1 MTNHKRHKKLL
12 KLLDEHGQASTEEL
26 MAWLSASA
34 ATVRRD
40 LAWLAARQQ
49 LVRWRGGAQRLPQ
62 AGGGLLRSQTFRHN
76 IGQRAGEKRAIARY
90 AASLCLPDETIIING
105 GTTTFM
111 MAEFLATRRLRI
123 LTNSFLLAERLLNT
137 SENQVIL
144 PGGSV
149 YREQNVIVSPF
160 ENDIAQH
167 HYAARM
173 FMGVHGISAAGLVEA
188 DPLLVQAERRLM
200 QQAERLY
207 VLVDSSKFEGRSG
220 LLLCGLD
227 RVACVITDTGAPDA
241 AVQCLERQGVRVV
254 TVAPE
259 ALPAGAL
266 QEEAGL
272 QPPLHASEG
281 QPSASQRSGARRSRG
296 WPAASAS

>member
-40 LAWLAARQQ
+40 LAWLATHQQ
-49 LVRWRGGAQRLPQ
+49 LVRLRGGAQRLPQ
-62 AGGGLLRSQTFRHN
+62 AGGGLLRSQAFRHN
-76 IGQRAGEKRAIARY
+76 IGHRAAEKRAIARH
-90 AASLCLPDETIIING
+90 AAGLCLPDETVIING

-137 SENQVIL
+137 SENQIIL
-144 PGGSV
+144 PGGSI
-149 YREQNVIVSPF
+149 YREQNVIISPF

-200 QQAERLY
+200 QQAEQLY

-227 RVACVITDTGAPDA
+227 RVSTVITDTGAPDA
-241 AVQCLERQGVRVV
+241 AVQWLERQGVRVV

-259 ALPAGAL
+259 PVPAGS
-266 QEEAGL
+266 EAQGAGAGAA
-272 QPPLHASEG
+272 LHASEG
-281 QPSASQRSGARRSRG
+281 HPSVPQRSSARRSRG